1 MIPLEW
7 VSEVTQSCPIL
18 CDLVDCSLPGS
29 SIHGVLQA
37 IIPEWVAIS
46 FSRESSQP
54 RDWTQVSLIAGRCL
68 TLWATR
74 EAWFHLLKSYFMSYT
89 NISSFLCISA
99 VSKYTATI
107 YYLSSFLSPLS
118 SLHTSLFLFSFRI
131 CCKLNLFSHLIF
143 SVNVHKLWT
152 L

>member
-46 FSRESSQP
+46 FSRESSRP
-54 RDWTQVSLIAGRCL
+54 RDWTQVSRIAGRCL

-107 YYLSSFLSPLS
+107 YYLSFFSLPSFLPSYLS
-118 SLHTSLFLFSFRI
+118 LSLFSQDMLQMKSFFSFDFL
-131 CCKLNLFSHLIF
+131 C
-143 SVNVHKLWT
+143 
-152 L
+152 